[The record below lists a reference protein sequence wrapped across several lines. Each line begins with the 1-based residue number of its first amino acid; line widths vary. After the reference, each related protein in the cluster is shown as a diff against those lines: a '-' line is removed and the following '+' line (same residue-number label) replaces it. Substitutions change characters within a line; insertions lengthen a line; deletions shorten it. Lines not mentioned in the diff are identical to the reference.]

1 MTKNE
6 VIAQLKKDNPV
17 LREGSEEQGYT
28 ELTPAEYDARIAEWA
43 DNILAKKQLKL
54 PKQPQR
60 QRKPLCYKSWA
71 LPKKKQNCFLYNA

>member
-43 DNILAKKQLKL
+43 DNILAKEAAEVAKAAAAAAKAALLQKL
-54 PKQPQR
+54 GITEEEAK
-60 QRKPLCYKSWA
+60 L
-71 LPKKKQNCFLYNA
+71 LFV